1 MATQKVTEKILADAK
16 KEAQEIL
23 AKNRTAAAEIKKDY
37 DERATLVKKRIEND
51 VEAAKK
57 SEYLRLVSQKKL
69 ELNRKIVAEK
79 GKLINDIIDEALKDL
94 TAQKEYLSFL
104 KALVKQSGRKDGEL
118 IVNKVDWQHHG
129 SDLEKFLKNLG
140 CQFTITTNDEISG
153 GIMIKKDKIM
163 YHGSLNIIRE
173 LLKDQLTIA
182 VSKVLI

>member
-1 MATQKVTEKILADAK
+1 MVTQKVTEKILADAK

-23 AKNRTAAAEIKKDY
+23 AKNRTETAEIKKNY
-37 DERATLVKKRIEND
+37 DERATLVKKRIQND

-57 SEYLRLVSQKKL
+57 IEYLRLVSQKKL
-69 ELNRKIVAEK
+69 ELNKKIVAEK

-118 IVNKVDWQHHG
+118 TISKADWNHYG
-129 SDLEKFLKNLG
+129 SDLEKFFKNLG

-153 GIMIKKDKIM
+153 GIMIKKDKVVH
-163 YHGSLNIIRE
+163 HGSLNIIRE